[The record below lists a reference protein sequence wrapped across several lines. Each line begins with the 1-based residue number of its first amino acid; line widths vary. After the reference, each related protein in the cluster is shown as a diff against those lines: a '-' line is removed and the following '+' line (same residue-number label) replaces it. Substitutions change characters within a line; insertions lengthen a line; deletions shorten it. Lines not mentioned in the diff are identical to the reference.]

1 MEIKTKQEL
10 LEYIA
15 SLEERSNA
23 LEERLSALENP
34 PKDGDGDGK
43 VNEDEPKDES
53 KEDDVDEIEKFLE
66 D

>member
-34 PKDGDGDGK
+34 KDGDGDGK
-43 VNEDEPKDES
+43 VNEDEPKDKS
-53 KEDDVDEIEKFLE
+53 KEDEVDEIEKLLE

>member
-1 MEIKTKQEL
+1 MEIKNKKEL

-15 SLEERSNA
+15 SLEERINS
-23 LEERLSALENP
+23 LEK

-43 VNEDEPKDES
+43 VNEDELKEEP
-53 KEDDVDEIEKFLE
+53 KEDEVDEIEKFLE

>member
-1 MEIKTKQEL
+1 MEIKNKQEL

-15 SLEERSNA
+15 SLEERINS
-23 LEERLSALENP
+23 LENP

-43 VNEDEPKDES
+43 VNEDEPKDET

>member
-1 MEIKTKQEL
+1 MEIKNKQEL

-15 SLEERSNA
+15 SLEERINS
-23 LEERLSALENP
+23 LEN

-43 VNEDEPKDES
+43 VNEDEPKEEP
-53 KEDDVDEIEKFLE
+53 KEDEVDEIEKFLE